1 MNWITRL
8 ILRMYRESH
17 AQAAEANVRHATQA
31 TLRASRAENIRVLTE
46 LAAEPGTKVCLGT
59 TSWGQNVEVPLVE
72 MVKACGLTTGGM
84 GSGKTMFAL
93 PLIHKILQQF
103 PHDGS
108 LAFGVLDA
116 KGELFDRALYLI
128 GCRLQQLE
136 GEAQQELLRRLV
148 IIDFANREAINSYNI
163 LSRWKN
169 TEPDYFI
176 TSRLE
181 TLCDLLPS
189 GEKLS
194 ARGGNL
200 FKYVLALLCEFG
212 LPLTY
217 LDRVLGSEEFR
228 AKLLAKSRNEEL
240 KFYFRKHFVAEGRQ
254 TLAALRARVDSLFA
268 SEGVK
273 LALAGSTAPDFLSYQ
288 NEGKFVLVNC
298 AGPTITRGVR
308 LLLQGLVLSD
318 IRQAIFA
325 RPNNPPVTYLW
336 IADEAQNFFLTRQ
349 QQENMADIL
358 TMARSFGSFFYF
370 LCQNLTTAV
379 PDARILETLHTNIRW
394 SLSLRST
401 PHDANFLRDALP
413 VTGLLERPRTNPYVA
428 RTCYNLEEERRMLHA
443 GIANLPDREGYL
455 WLKARTSKAIRIRT
469 PRIVLPEAAALRTF
483 VDATRDN
490 PALGGRVSR
499 EGYARIAQSRDETWM
514 REAPSARV
522 AESDLD
528 KRFSGTDIG
537 LAQDLPSTQARRT
550 KPQEE
555 SE

>member
-1 MNWITRL
+1 MRWITWLYLRL
-8 ILRMYRESH
+8 LRKRIEN
-17 AQAAEANVRHATQA
+17 AADERVRAISLA
-31 TLRASRAENIRVLTE
+31 TLRASRAENIRVLNA
-46 LAAEPGTKVCLGT
+46 LAAEPGAKVCLGT
-59 TSWGQNVEVPLVE
+59 TEWGQKVRVPLME

-93 PLIHKILQQF
+93 PLIHGILQQF
-103 PHDGS
+103 PHDRS

-128 GCRLQQLE
+128 GCRLNQLD
-136 GEAQQELLRRLV
+136 GPAQEELLRRLV
-148 IIDFANREAINSYNI
+148 IIDFSNREAVSSYNI
-163 LSRWKN
+163 LARWTN
-169 TEPDYFI
+169 TEPDYFL

-181 TLCDLLPS
+181 TLRDLLPA
-189 GEKLS
+189 GDKLS
-194 ARGGNL
+194 ARGANV

-228 AKLLAKSRNEEL
+228 ARLLAKSRNDEL
-240 KFYFRKHFVAEGRQ
+240 KFYFSKHFVLEGKQ
-254 TLAALRARVDSLFA
+254 TTAALRARMDSLFA

-273 LALAGSTAPDFLSYQ
+273 MALTGSSAPDFLTYQ

-298 AGPTITRGVR
+298 NGPTITRGVR

-336 IADEAQNFFLTRQ
+336 LADEAQNFFLTRQ

-370 LCQNLTTAV
+370 LCQNLATAV

-413 VTGLLERPRTNPYVA
+413 VTGLAERPRTNPYTE
-428 RTCYNLEEERRMLHA
+428 RSYFNLEEERRMLHA

-455 WLKARTSKAIRIRT
+455 WLKARTSQAIRIKT
-469 PRIVLPEAAALRTF
+469 PRVILPEPAVLREL
-483 VDATRDN
+483 VDAMRDD
-490 PALGGRVSR
+490 PDLGGRLSR
-499 EGYARIAQSRDETWM
+499 EEYARIAQERDQTWLRDM
-514 REAPSARV
+514 RPAAVAEGELDRSFEVNIGRAQHAPSN
-522 AESDLD
+522 
-528 KRFSGTDIG
+528 G
-537 LAQDLPSTQARRT
+537 LRRT
-550 KPQEE
+550 APQEE